1 MLAPPSPARAAG
13 CGRVQVGGERSA
25 VTPGAAQGL
34 LPPAGCQRRRA
45 EGSVLRGSVRLPA
58 AGARAV
64 LFLIGNPPLPRG
76 QHVIEG
82 VPADTGPGGGGEQRS
97 RTSPHSPAPEPGQPT
112 AHTHLMD
119 LIHSSFSSGLG
130 AEMRYTTWLPST
142 TRPSASVLQALMTC
156 PLWLGL

>member
-1 MLAPPSPARAAG
+1 MRKRILNKNSGSFSVPIGYKTVASRMLAPPSPARAAG

-45 EGSVLRGSVRLPA
+45 EGSVVRGSVRLPA

-82 VPADTGPGGGGEQRS
+82 VPADTGLDGFDP
-97 RTSPHSPAPEPGQPT
+97 
-112 AHTHLMD
+112 LV
-119 LIHSSFSSGLG
+119 LLLG
-130 AEMRYTTWLPST
+130 AGR
-142 TRPSASVLQALMTC
+142 
-156 PLWLGL
+156 